1 MAPSRRPTR
10 QRLEQEAS
18 ALRARIAEIEAAG
31 SGRDPGEQPGPGDGA
46 SPARMQSGPPP
57 KEPVEARRLSEQS
70 LRSAFD
76 TAATGM
82 ALVDGAG
89 RWLWVNPA
97 LCELT
102 GYSEAELLALDFQS
116 LTHPDDL
123 ATDLE
128 GLRGLVAGEITIHR
142 IEKRYLHKSG
152 RTVWILL
159 NVATLQADVAGRAT
173 QFICQI
179 TDITERVEA
188 GRALLESEERFRN
201 IVQASPMGMHL
212 YTLEADGRLVF
223 RGANHAAA
231 VILGIDH
238 SPLFGRTIE
247 DAFPTLADTE
257 VPQRYRLV
265 CATGAPWQTEQIDY
279 VDDRVR
285 GAFEVNAFR
294 TAPNAMAV
302 FFLDITRRKQDEEAL
317 RRERDFS
324 DTLVQASPAYFVA
337 ITSDGKVRMMN
348 QAMLSALGYSWEEV
362 AGRDYLSTFVPQAD
376 RSALASVFTRLIRE
390 RGATINENRTLT
402 KDGREL
408 LVEWHGRPVLRP
420 DAGLDCFF
428 GVGIDITERRRA
440 AAEQARL
447 ETELTQAQKMEAIGR
462 LAGGVAHD
470 FNNMLAAIQGYAE
483 LTLRSLA
490 PEDPLHEQV
499 EQILKAG
506 QRAASL
512 TQQLLAF
519 SRRQVIAPQVIDL
532 NGLIADSTRMLVR
545 LIGEDIVLDVRP
557 GIEGSRVKADPH
569 QLEQALVNLAVNARD
584 AMPDGGT
591 LTLGTAEVEIDEVR
605 ALAMSLEPGRYVELS
620 VSDTGGGMDAATK
633 SRIFEPFFTTK
644 EKSRGTGLGLATV
657 HGIIRQNRGFIEVS
671 SEPGRGATFRIYLPC
686 VEAPVVAA
694 GRPPRLS
701 AAAGTET
708 ILLVEDEE
716 MVRTLTRTILTR
728 RGYQVLEAERGG
740 DAYLLCKSHR
750 EPIHLL
756 LTDVIMPKMNGREL
770 YRQVRELRPD
780 LKVLFMSGY
789 TEDVIAPHGV
799 LEEGTD
805 FIEKPFTVEGLT
817 RKIREVLDR

>member
-10 QRLEQEAS
+10 ERLEQEAR
-18 ALRARIAEIEAAG
+18 ALRARIAELEAAG
-31 SGRDPGEQPGPGDGA
+31 SGRDPSEQPGPGDGA
-46 SPARMQSGPPP
+46 SPARIQSGPPP

-102 GYSEAELLALDFQS
+102 GFSEAELLAMDFQS

-123 ATDLE
+123 AADLE

-142 IEKRYLHKSG
+142 IEKRYVHKSG

-159 NVATLQADVAGRAT
+159 NVATLLTDVAGRAT
-173 QFICQI
+173 QFICQL

-212 YTLEADGRLVF
+212 YTLEADGRLIF

-231 VILGIDH
+231 AIGGFDH
-238 SPLFGRTIE
+238 SELIGRTIE
-247 DAFPTLADTE
+247 EAFPSLADTE

-265 CATGAPWQTEQIDY
+265 CATGVPWQTEQIDY
-279 VDDRVR
+279 LDERIR
-285 GAFEVNAFR
+285 GAFAVNAFR

-348 QAMLSALGYSWEEV
+348 QAMLSALGYSWEEA

-376 RSALASVFTRLIRE
+376 RAALADVFTRLIRE
-390 RGATINENRTLT
+390 RGETVNENRTLT
-402 KDGREL
+402 RDGREL
-408 LVEWHGRPVLRP
+408 FVEWHGRPVLRR
-420 DAGLDCFF
+420 DGELDYFF

-470 FNNMLAAIQGYAE
+470 FNNMLAAIQGHAE
-483 LTLRSLA
+483 LVLHSLR
-490 PEDPLHEQV
+490 PDDPLHGQV
-499 EQILKAG
+499 EEILKAG

-532 NGLIADSTRMLVR
+532 NELVADSTRMLVR
-545 LIGEDIVLDVRP
+545 LIGEDVVLDVLP
-557 GIEGSRVKADPH
+557 AGDGSRVKADPH
-569 QLEQALVNLAVNARD
+569 QLEQVLVNLAINARD
-584 AMPDGGT
+584 AMPGGGT
-591 LTLGTAEVEIDEVR
+591 LTIGTAELEIDAAR
-605 ALAMSLEPGRYVELS
+605 AVAMSLEPGRYVELS
-620 VSDTGGGMDAATK
+620 VSDTGDGMDEETK

-644 EKSRGTGLGLATV
+644 EVGKGTGLGLATV

-671 SEPGRGATFRIYLPC
+671 SEPGRGATFRIYLPR
-686 VEAPVVAA
+686 VEAPVGETRQPA
-694 GRPPRLS
+694 RLS

-716 MVRTLTRTILTR
+716 IVRNLTRTILTR
-728 RGYQVLEAERGG
+728 RGYHVLEAERGS
-740 DAYLLCKSHR
+740 DACLLCKSHL

-770 YRQVRELRPD
+770 YRQLRESRPD
-780 LKVLFMSGY
+780 LRVLFMSGY

-799 LEEGTD
+799 LEDGTD
-805 FIEKPFTVEGLT
+805 FIEKPFGVDRLA
-817 RKIREVLDR
+817 RKVREVLDR